1 LGHTSKYCPQFN
13 SYDAIVNYASTS
25 QVVDTKFLIDSAASH
40 NITGDLANLLVHSEY
55 DGTDGLSLVT
65 DQVCVSQ
72 ILGSLVFH
80 SPTRTFHL
88 KDTLCVPSIH
98 KNLIFVHRFTFQNN
112 VFIEFHPFFFLDKDQ
127 ITRAV
132 LFKCACENGVYTLP
146 NSLVSSPKMV
156 ANMHERT
163 SLDGW
168 HKRLGNSSQKLVKQI
183 VKSFLLPIKH
193 KDQVPFLC
201 ISCSINK
208 AHKQPFHQTSLERH
222 APLDLIYT
230 DV

>member
-1 LGHTSKYCPQFN
+1 MMVLMR
-13 SYDAIVNYASTS
+13 
-25 QVVDTKFLIDSAASH
+25 
-40 NITGDLANLLVHSEY
+40 
-55 DGTDGLSLVT
+55 LSLVT

-72 ILGSLVFH
+72 ILGSLAFH

-98 KNLIFVHRFTFQNN
+98 KNLISVHRFTFQNN
-112 VFIEFHPFFFLDKDQ
+112 IFIEFHPFFFLDKDQ
-127 ITRAV
+127 ITGAV
-132 LFKCACENGVYTLP
+132 LFKGACENGVYTFP

-230 DV
+230 DVWGPSNTVGLDGSQFYLNPVDHFTKYIWFYPMTYKSRVSNIFP